1 MAGGVAVGVLA
12 GAVCCC
18 GVAPPGV
25 LTTDELDPGPCKKAR
40 NNEVSMKT
48 TATIVVSLVRKVE
61 APLLPKIV

>member
-12 GAVCCC
+12 GAVCC

-25 LTTDELDPGPCKKAR
+25 LTTDELDPGPCRKAR
-40 NNEVSMKT
+40 SNEVSMKT